1 MWLFKSKNSYHDS
14 ILFIETQAA
23 TIFVLKLLYF
33 HGVLLVLA
41 NCKNGFFVHHKNHF
55 MTITEIDG
63 NDDDKWKTPL
73 EQNKL
78 QCQSILWKATDS
90 SNRHKGFQN
99 SFNWKAMCVFFS
111 TIGCLAFSCEKY
123 MSLAESALKS
133 LQLGGRRKSKQKLSW
148 RHRHGAK
155 NKEEGRLLLL
165 LIYFANV
172 IVF

>member
-14 ILFIETQAA
+14 ILFILAQQAA

-33 HGVLLVLA
+33 HGVLLVVLA

-90 SNRHKGFQN
+90 SNRDKGFQN
-99 SFNWKAMCVFFS
+99 SFNWKAMCVFF
-111 TIGCLAFSCEKY
+111 
-123 MSLAESALKS
+123 
-133 LQLGGRRKSKQKLSW
+133 
-148 RHRHGAK
+148 
-155 NKEEGRLLLL
+155 LLLVAL
-165 LIYFANV
+165 LLVVKNTCL
-172 IVF
+172 